1 MLLSKWRAGVLHR
14 QVRYLQT
21 VLNWPFQSEIKI
33 SEKMKSLEESWSKK
47 LMEHFENQKTIPCR
61 LNEKKY
67 ILSMFPYPSGRLH
80 IGHMRVYTIS
90 DATAR
95 YYRLNGYR
103 VIHPIGWDSF
113 GLPAENA
120 ARNNG
125 VDPREW
131 TIQNIETMRRQLK
144 ATQLRNVLVAKCP
157 IFRQIQFDWNR
168 EISTCEPEF
177 YRWTQW
183 IFCRLF
189 ENGLV
194 RRTQAEVNWDPIDQT
209 VLAAE
214 QIDNEGRS
222 WRSGAVAEKKKLR
235 KSTTNYTNCSQWMIE
250 TPKYAKR
257 LQEGLRKMS
266 EQWGEV
272 ADIQANWIGKCDV
285 FRFMLPVIGTENEFI
300 DLRIRDIF
308 EISNAEFLVLK
319 RAHPMADKTQEQF
332 PYKLPF
338 EVLNGVTG
346 RRIPAIVVDDDYLPD
361 TEFFLNTRIGNFKT
375 DKELAEKFRVQE
387 PKLKRVLTKNDIQEM
402 AAVSSSQ
409 NFKKS
414 IIDFCLQFGGYGGY
428 ETSRTLTDWVVSR
441 QRAWG
446 TPIPMIQTENGRRA
460 AAKLEKLPVLGTD
473 RGQKVDEKRFETA
486 GTFDSDTL
494 DTFFDSSW
502 LVWERE
508 TTNYKKNWKKNLKI
522 YNFKQTTRC
531 RLQTTKKTEIGRGSI
546 FESLQKARKNNIW
559 TTKYKLQT
567 TKILYYLRYL
577 DPKNA
582 SKLAD
587 DVFLKEMPVDV
598 YVGGIEHAA
607 VHMFFA
613 RFVSYFLNDIG
624 VIPTA
629 EPFTDLIPQGI
640 VRGRTFIEKSSGKYL
655 SPDDVE
661 YSDDQKS
668 IRLKS
673 NPTVEVES
681 IYEKMSKSKN
691 NGVDLVELLTTDGID
706 LTRLRILEAAAPR
719 APINW
724 GETDLKGAKVYCTFR
739 NYKKFDLKTKR
750 KILDEGRS
758 RTRDVR
764 SVGKTLRQSATQHT
778 VERRRERAYISC
790 CRRYCPPGP
799 VAEWR
804 VRLPINQKVTGSIAP
819 GVKTF
824 FFFFANKFKK
834 SKTGNCKIF
843 HNFFQKLL
851 DRIATMTSD
860 VIKSR
865 VASSEFKK
873 DPNIDS
879 QIKETYNFFV
889 RNVGMCLEVLHLH
902 NTALMRLQ
910 GFTNALKK
918 IDPVYLANSE
928 EGIRAVRSLII
939 MLQVF
944 CPHVAAEMWTA
955 LEPDSGLILTQ
966 NWPEIDADADVE
978 FLLMIDGVSGGR
990 PSVGRQKI
998 ENLRLEDLWKRAE
1011 LNEHSDILK
1020 MIKADGI
1027 VLKDHR
1033 FSARKGFHVTLACNT
1048 EGDKDENRKKIG
1060 KILDRIQAEKRKS
1073 DKKKK
1078 AKKAA
1083 K

>member
-144 ATQLRNVLVAKCP
+144 ATQ
-157 IFRQIQFDWNR
+157 IQFDWNR

-222 WRSGAVAEKKKLR
+222 WRSGAVAEKKKL
-235 KSTTNYTNCSQWMIE
+235 SQWMIE

-402 AAVSSSQ
+402 AA
-409 NFKKS
+409 
-414 IIDFCLQFGGYGGY
+414 FGGYGGY

-502 LVWERE
+502 
-508 TTNYKKNWKKNLKI
+508 
-522 YNFKQTTRC
+522 
-531 RLQTTKKTEIGRGSI
+531 
-546 FESLQKARKNNIW
+546 
-559 TTKYKLQT
+559 
-567 TKILYYLRYL
+567 YYLRYL

-724 GETDLKGAKVYCTFR
+724 GETDLKGAK
-739 NYKKFDLKTKR
+739 
-750 KILDEGRS
+750 
-758 RTRDVR
+758 
-764 SVGKTLRQSATQHT
+764 
-778 VERRRERAYISC
+778 
-790 CRRYCPPGP
+790 
-799 VAEWR
+799 
-804 VRLPINQKVTGSIAP
+804 
-819 GVKTF
+819 
-824 FFFFANKFKK
+824 
-834 SKTGNCKIF
+834 
-843 HNFFQKLL
+843 KLL

>member
-1 MLLSKWRAGVLHR
+1 
-14 QVRYLQT
+14 
-21 VLNWPFQSEIKI
+21 
-33 SEKMKSLEESWSKK
+33 MKSLEESWSKK

-144 ATQLRNVLVAKCP
+144 ATQ
-157 IFRQIQFDWNR
+157 IQFDWNR

-222 WRSGAVAEKKKLR
+222 WRSGAVAEKKKL
-235 KSTTNYTNCSQWMIE
+235 SQWMIE

-402 AAVSSSQ
+402 AA
-409 NFKKS
+409 
-414 IIDFCLQFGGYGGY
+414 FGGYGGY

-502 LVWERE
+502 
-508 TTNYKKNWKKNLKI
+508 
-522 YNFKQTTRC
+522 
-531 RLQTTKKTEIGRGSI
+531 
-546 FESLQKARKNNIW
+546 
-559 TTKYKLQT
+559 
-567 TKILYYLRYL
+567 YYLRYL

-724 GETDLKGAKVYCTFR
+724 GETDLKGAK
-739 NYKKFDLKTKR
+739 
-750 KILDEGRS
+750 
-758 RTRDVR
+758 
-764 SVGKTLRQSATQHT
+764 
-778 VERRRERAYISC
+778 
-790 CRRYCPPGP
+790 
-799 VAEWR
+799 
-804 VRLPINQKVTGSIAP
+804 
-819 GVKTF
+819 
-824 FFFFANKFKK
+824 
-834 SKTGNCKIF
+834 
-843 HNFFQKLL
+843 KLL

>member
-1 MLLSKWRAGVLHR
+1 
-14 QVRYLQT
+14 
-21 VLNWPFQSEIKI
+21 
-33 SEKMKSLEESWSKK
+33 
-47 LMEHFENQKTIPCR
+47 
-61 LNEKKY
+61 
-67 ILSMFPYPSGRLH
+67 MFPYPSGRLH

-131 TIQNIETMRRQLK
+131 TIQNIETMRKQLK
-144 ATQLRNVLVAKCP
+144 AT
-157 IFRQIQFDWNR
+157 QIQFDWNR

-194 RRTQAEVNWDPIDQT
+194 RRTSAEVNWDPIDQT

-222 WRSGAVAEKKKLR
+222 WRSGAIAEKKKL
-235 KSTTNYTNCSQWMIE
+235 SQWMIE

-257 LQEGLRKMS
+257 LQEGLRRMS

-285 FRFMLPVIGTENEFI
+285 YRFMLPVIGTEDEFI

-319 RAHPMADKTQEQF
+319 RTHPMADKTQEQF

-338 EVLNGVTG
+338 EVVNGVTG
-346 RRIPAIVVDDDYLPD
+346 RRIPAIVVDNDYLPD
-361 TEFFLNTRIGNFKT
+361 TEFFLNSRIGNFKT
-375 DKELAEKFRVQE
+375 DKELAEKFRIQE
-387 PKLKRVLTKNDIQEM
+387 PKHKRQLTKNDIQEM
-402 AAVSSSQ
+402 AA
-409 NFKKS
+409 
-414 IIDFCLQFGGYGGY
+414 FGGYGGY

-441 QRAWG
+441 QRGWG
-446 TPIPMIQTENGRRA
+446 TPIPMIQMENGKRA

-473 RGQKVDEKRFETA
+473 RGQKVDEKRFGTS

-502 LVWERE
+502 
-508 TTNYKKNWKKNLKI
+508 
-522 YNFKQTTRC
+522 
-531 RLQTTKKTEIGRGSI
+531 
-546 FESLQKARKNNIW
+546 
-559 TTKYKLQT
+559 
-567 TKILYYLRYL
+567 YYLRYL

-587 DVFLKEMPVDV
+587 HQFLKEMPVDV

-640 VRGRTFIEKSSGKYL
+640 VRGRTFIEKSTGKYL
-655 SPDDVE
+655 SPDDVAHSE
-661 YSDDQKS
+661 DQKS

-724 GETDLKGAKVYCTFR
+724 GETDLKGAK
-739 NYKKFDLKTKR
+739 
-750 KILDEGRS
+750 
-758 RTRDVR
+758 
-764 SVGKTLRQSATQHT
+764 
-778 VERRRERAYISC
+778 
-790 CRRYCPPGP
+790 
-799 VAEWR
+799 
-804 VRLPINQKVTGSIAP
+804 
-819 GVKTF
+819 
-824 FFFFANKFKK
+824 
-834 SKTGNCKIF
+834 
-843 HNFFQKLL
+843 KLL
-851 DRIATMTSD
+851 DRVATMASD

-865 VASSEFKK
+865 ETSSEFKT
-873 DPNIDS
+873 DPKIDT
-879 QIKETYNFFV
+879 QIRETYNFFV

-955 LEPDSGLILTQ
+955 LEPNSGLISAQ
-966 NWPEIDADADVE
+966 KWPEIDADADVE

-998 ENLRLEDLWKRAE
+998 ENLGLEDLWKRAE

-1020 MIKADGI
+1020 MMKADGI

-1033 FSARKGFHVTLACNT
+1033 FSARKGFHVTLACST

>member
-1 MLLSKWRAGVLHR
+1 
-14 QVRYLQT
+14 
-21 VLNWPFQSEIKI
+21 
-33 SEKMKSLEESWSKK
+33 MKSLEESWSKK

-144 ATQLRNVLVAKCP
+144 ATQ
-157 IFRQIQFDWNR
+157 IQFDWNR

-222 WRSGAVAEKKKLR
+222 WRSGAVAEKKKL
-235 KSTTNYTNCSQWMIE
+235 SQWMIE

-319 RAHPMADKTQEQF
+319 RTHPMADKTQEQF

-361 TEFFLNTRIGNFKT
+361 TEFFLNSRIGNFKT

-402 AAVSSSQ
+402 AA
-409 NFKKS
+409 
-414 IIDFCLQFGGYGGY
+414 FGGYGGY

-502 LVWERE
+502 
-508 TTNYKKNWKKNLKI
+508 
-522 YNFKQTTRC
+522 
-531 RLQTTKKTEIGRGSI
+531 
-546 FESLQKARKNNIW
+546 
-559 TTKYKLQT
+559 
-567 TKILYYLRYL
+567 YYLRYL

-724 GETDLKGAKVYCTFR
+724 GETDLKGAK
-739 NYKKFDLKTKR
+739 
-750 KILDEGRS
+750 
-758 RTRDVR
+758 
-764 SVGKTLRQSATQHT
+764 
-778 VERRRERAYISC
+778 
-790 CRRYCPPGP
+790 
-799 VAEWR
+799 
-804 VRLPINQKVTGSIAP
+804 
-819 GVKTF
+819 
-824 FFFFANKFKK
+824 
-834 SKTGNCKIF
+834 
-843 HNFFQKLL
+843 KLL

-1033 FSARKGFHVTLACNT
+1033 FSARKGFHVTLVCNT